1 MKKQPMKQWIKF
13 AIAAIICILFTIWIG
28 SLWVLIVLPF
38 IFDVYIS
45 KFIHWTWWKESK
57 NPAVRQVMEWVDAIV
72 FALIA
77 VYIINLFFFQNYQIP
92 TSSLEKTLLV
102 GDFLF
107 VSKVAYGPR
116 MPNTPIA
123 FPLVQNTLP
132 ILNCKSYLETPEWG
146 YHRLKGFGHVKRNDI
161 VVFNFPAGDTVTLKD
176 LNPDYYTS
184 CYEEGYSFLKSQ
196 NPGAQP
202 NATECYQ
209 YGRQIIR
216 DNPQK
221 YGQIIYRPVDR
232 RENYVKRCVGLPGD
246 TLQIIQNQVYIDKK
260 ILYDQPGVQYNY
272 LVQTNGAPLTN
283 DIFNSL
289 DVSKDDRQLLTQEG
303 LDNDEILAGMGFQRN
318 VSGQFLPVYDIPLTR
333 AAYNKL
339 KAMPFVIS
347 IKCEPD
353 WFGGDVFP
361 LGYGKG
367 WTRGNFGPIWIPK
380 KGATIAINTT
390 NLSLYQHIIANYEHN
405 KLSVNNGIIY
415 INGKPATHYTFKM
428 NYYWMMGDNRDNSAD
443 SRYWGFVPEDHI
455 VGQPL
460 FVWLSLDKDKGFPG
474 NIRWN
479 RFFHSATH

>member
-1 MKKQPMKQWIKF
+1 MKQQPFKQWIKF
-13 AIAAIICILFTIWIG
+13 AVAAIICILFTIWIG
-28 SLWVLIVLPF
+28 NLWVLILLPF
-38 IFDVYIS
+38 IFDIYIS
-45 KFIHWTWWKESK
+45 KIIHWTWWKQSK
-57 NPAVRQVMEWVDAIV
+57 NRAVRKVMEWVDAIV

-132 ILNCKSYLETPEWG
+132 ILNCKSYLDKPEWG

-161 VVFNFPAGDTVTLKD
+161 VVFNFPAGDTIALLKQ
-176 LNPDYYTS
+176 NPDYYTS
-184 CYEEGYSFLKSQ
+184 CYEEGYAFLKSQ
-196 NPGAQP
+196 NPTAHPTVAQ
-202 NATECYQ
+202 CYRF
-209 YGRQIIR
+209 GREIVR
-216 DNPQK
+216 ANPQE
-221 YGQIIYRPVDR
+221 YGPIMYRPVDR

-246 TLQIIQNQVYIDKK
+246 TLQIIQNQIYIDGRP
-260 ILYDQPGVQYNY
+260 LYDEPGVQYNY
-272 LVQTNGAPLTN
+272 LVQTNGEFLTN

-289 DVSKDDRQLLTQEG
+289 HVSKDDRQLITQSQ
-303 LDNDEILAGMGFQRN
+303 DNDFILAPLGFRRN
-318 VSGQFLPVYDIPLTR
+318 AEGQFLPVYDIPLTR
-333 AAYNKL
+333 TAYEKL
-339 KAMPFVIS
+339 KSMPMVLS

-353 WFGGDVFP
+353 WMGGDVFP

-367 WTRGNFGPIWIPK
+367 WTRGNYGPIWIPK
-380 KGATIAINTT
+380 KGATIALNTS
-390 NLSLYQHIIANYEHN
+390 NLPLYQRIIQAYEQN
-405 KLSVNNGIIY
+405 RVEVKDNVVF
-415 INGKPATHYTFKM
+415 INGKPATSYTFKM

-460 FVWLSLDKDKGFPG
+460 FVWLSLNKDKSFPA

-479 RFFHSATH
+479 RFFLSATH